1 MQANSTKYTNKKNAI
16 LTQKG
21 APIFAETTLVAYLI
35 DRIFGEFS
43 FIRHPVIMMG
53 DFIAWY
59 EWHFYHDSFWRGVWL
74 TLSLL
79 GLIVIVTSPFAIMID
94 NPIILG
100 LIASMGIASKML
112 YESVRDIIKH
122 PENIR
127 YLVSRDTEQLSP
139 SDINKAAI
147 ETYAEN
153 LSDGVIAPLLYL
165 FCFGIVGLFVY
176 KGINTLDSMVGY
188 KNAHYARF
196 GTFSARL
203 DDVVNFLP
211 ARITAIMIALL
222 FGSKKA
228 LGFHAY
234 AKHHDSPNAG
244 YPITAMAL
252 AIGVK
257 LGGDTSYFGELK
269 KKAFFG
275 EGRDIITHHDI
286 QKALILQK
294 RMDIMIIISLGLL
307 CIISF

>member
-1 MQANSTKYTNKKNAI
+1 MEDI
-16 LTQKG
+16 RIPLT
-21 APIFAETTLVAYLI
+21 ALIAYLT
-35 DRIFGEFS
+35 DRTFGEFT
-43 FIRHPVIMMG
+43 FLRHPVIMMG
-53 DFIAWY
+53 DFIQWF
-59 EWHFYHDSFWRGVWL
+59 ERHFYHDSIWRGVWL
-74 TLSLL
+74 ALSLL
-79 GLIVIVTSPFAIMID
+79 TLIMIVTLPMAIMID
-94 NPIILG
+94 NPLILG

-112 YESVRDIIKH
+112 YESVRDIINH

-188 KNAHYARF
+188 KNARYARF

-203 DDVVNFLP
+203 DDVANYLP

-228 LGFHAY
+228 LGFYAY
-234 AKHHDSPNAG
+234 GRHHDSPNAG
-244 YPITAMAL
+244 HPISAMAL

-257 LGGDTSYFGELK
+257 LGGDTRYFGSLK

-275 EGRDIITHHDI
+275 EGRDIISHHDI
-286 QKALILQK
+286 QKALTLQK

-307 CIISF
+307 CTLSF